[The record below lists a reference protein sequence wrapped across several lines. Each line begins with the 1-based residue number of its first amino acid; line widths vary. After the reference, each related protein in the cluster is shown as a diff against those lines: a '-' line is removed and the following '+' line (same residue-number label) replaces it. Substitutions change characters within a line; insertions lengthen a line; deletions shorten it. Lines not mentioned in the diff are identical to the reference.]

1 MKEGG
6 GFDVTMVEYDGAEV
20 CELIGIFM
28 LQLIGRKYNSKNTE
42 LYRDDGLTVFKNVSG
57 PASEKTKQKKNLT
70 YQQQGENNKNAIL
83 SKNRKRNIMWFN

>member
-57 PASEKTKQKKNLT
+57 PASEKTKQKKKSNLSAAR
-70 YQQQGENNKNAIL
+70 ENNKNAIL

>member
-57 PASEKTKQKKNLT
+57 PASEKTKQKKKKSNLS
-70 YQQQGENNKNAIL
+70 AAR
-83 SKNRKRNIMWFN
+83 RK

>member
-57 PASEKTKQKKNLT
+57 QLQKKQNKTKKSNLS
-70 YQQQGENNKNAIL
+70 AAR
-83 SKNRKRNIMWFN
+83 RK

>member
-28 LQLIGRKYNSKNTE
+28 LQLIGRKYNSKNTG

-57 PASEKTKQKKNLT
+57 PALEKTKQNKK
-70 YQQQGENNKNAIL
+70 I
-83 SKNRKRNIMWFN
+83 